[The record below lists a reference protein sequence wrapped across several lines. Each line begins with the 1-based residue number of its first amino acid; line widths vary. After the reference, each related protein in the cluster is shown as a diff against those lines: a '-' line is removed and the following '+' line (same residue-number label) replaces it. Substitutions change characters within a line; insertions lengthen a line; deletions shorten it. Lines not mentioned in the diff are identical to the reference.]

1 PCSSAGASRPMSTWT
16 TSPTRSP
23 RWVAT
28 CAPDASDRCAP
39 LPARLLT
46 TEATAI
52 LAHPCT
58 PRPRVVTRHAIAQDV
73 TTRLTRGLTTTSAG
87 GGGLPSLLHRGASAL
102 TTSWGPAKRAGR
114 PRAHLALGLVFASS
128 CGSTAG
134 RRAGDTVRRADC

>member
-1 PCSSAGASRPMSTWT
+1 ARQTRRTGARRR
-16 TSPTRSP
+16 RSVEKKP
-23 RWVAT
+23 VT
-28 CAPDASDRCAP
+28 PAP

-87 GGGLPSLLHRGASAL
+87 GGGGLPSLLHRGASAL
-102 TTSWGPAKRAGR
+102 T
-114 PRAHLALGLVFASS
+114 AS
-128 CGSTAG
+128 
-134 RRAGDTVRRADC
+134 RADLPPLLWAGFPV